1 MVSFVDHI
9 FPVLLK
15 TLSDSSDEVLI
26 LNLQVLAEICCPPD
40 DDDVLNTGVGSGGG
54 DLTQTTR
61 AIDMVQKKCDKLK
74 ERKSSLAADNEG
86 KSPTLH
92 SKFGNSNPHFKSFI
106 LSLLKLFRADRNL
119 LNTKGSFIIRYVLLR
134 VL

>member
-40 DDDVLNTGVGSGGG
+40 DDDDSNNGLGGGG

-61 AIDMVQKKCDKLK
+61 AIDVVQKKCDKLK